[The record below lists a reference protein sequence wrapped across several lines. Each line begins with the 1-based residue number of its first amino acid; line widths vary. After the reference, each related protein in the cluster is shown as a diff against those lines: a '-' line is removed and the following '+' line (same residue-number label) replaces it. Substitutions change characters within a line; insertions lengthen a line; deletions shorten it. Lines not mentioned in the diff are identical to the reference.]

1 MFCNISM
8 SCYWQQQKLQVPYI
22 FYYQL
27 QVLNWNR
34 TGRWPAFQKGPLS
47 FLARDQKQ
55 QQQEKQKRKT
65 ETNHQWWSIMS
76 SWHSM
81 FEVMGHGTYIVIGNL
96 SILWRSFFNI
106 LTLKVLFHW
115 WRGVMEVS
123 PKSWLNDC
131 SNSSG
136 EEFWAEMFS
145 QGGQVKV
152 QLVCNL
158 HWCQKTLCFWPST
171 LSLFSK
177 NKTIEH
183 FKKMMALKNVAD
195 HEKLFMEVVAHLRPH
210 LVFFL
215 SGQSKNSLH
224 KVDWWKSS
232 WLPN

>member
-27 QVLNWNR
+27 QVSYTTTALNWNR

-65 ETNHQWWSIMS
+65 ETNLQWWSIMS

-81 FEVMGHGTYIVIGNL
+81 FEVMGHGTYIL
-96 SILWRSFFNI
+96 SLEICQFCGAFFNI
-106 LTLKVLFHW
+106 LTSKVLFHW
-115 WRGVMEVS
+115 WRGVMEVPS
-123 PKSWLNDC
+123 KSWQYAC

-171 LSLFSK
+171 PF
-177 NKTIEH
+177 
-183 FKKMMALKNVAD
+183 
-195 HEKLFMEVVAHLRPH
+195 
-210 LVFFL
+210 
-215 SGQSKNSLH
+215 
-224 KVDWWKSS
+224 
-232 WLPN
+232 